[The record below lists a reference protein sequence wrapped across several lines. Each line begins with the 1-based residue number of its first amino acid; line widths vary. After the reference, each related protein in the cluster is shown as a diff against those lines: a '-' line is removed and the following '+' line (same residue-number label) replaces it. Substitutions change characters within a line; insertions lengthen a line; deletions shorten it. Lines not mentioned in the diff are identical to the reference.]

1 MKNKW
6 LIAGSLIVILVLLFA
21 AIVYYTWQGVS
32 RARQDGVRWRAFSY
46 DIVSAEADEE
56 QRFPISGPAA
66 LDIQNDIGN
75 ITVLVGAEDEIVIT
89 AHKTA
94 WGINQA
100 NAGAALERMKIITSQ
115 IEDTVTVRVEPLD
128 TVDVFAFRA
137 RPDSA
142 VFTITVPADTNVT
155 VRSNAGDITVSDIN
169 DNARLHTNFG
179 EVSVKNTQG
188 SLAVDTTSGRITAQ
202 NVQADGQTIDLESE
216 FGSIAL
222 EQANASVLVL
232 SSNSGALDLED
243 IVVTG
248 KINLR
253 SEFGS
258 IHFVSGSADM
268 LSIEANSGSIHL
280 EDLEI
285 VEPLNSRTEFG
296 DITLSNVNAPAYD
309 LESNSGNVRLDRV
322 QGTVKAH
329 SEFGDI
335 EVTDGEQVTLDLRTN
350 SGTVTYSGSLGVGPH
365 SLETEFGNIQLTI
378 PEETDLSVVL
388 ETEFGRVK
396 SDLVISLGGEFSE
409 RKLAGTING
418 GGELLTASTNNGNI
432 TISILNAKE

>member
-1 MKNKW
+1 MRKLAQKM
-6 LIAGSLIVILVLLFA
+6 L
-21 AIVYYTWQGVS
+21 
-32 RARQDGVRWRAFSY
+32 R
-46 DIVSAEADEE
+46 
-56 QRFPISGPAA
+56 
-66 LDIQNDIGN
+66 IQ
-75 ITVLVGAEDEIVIT
+75 
-89 AHKTA
+89 
-94 WGINQA
+94 
-100 NAGAALERMKIITSQ
+100 
-115 IEDTVTVRVEPLD
+115 
-128 TVDVFAFRA
+128 
-137 RPDSA
+137 
-142 VFTITVPADTNVT
+142 
-155 VRSNAGDITVSDIN
+155 
-169 DNARLHTNFG
+169 
-179 EVSVKNTQG
+179 
-188 SLAVDTTSGRITAQ
+188 
-202 NVQADGQTIDLESE
+202 
-216 FGSIAL
+216 
-222 EQANASVLVL
+222 
-232 SSNSGALDLED
+232 
-243 IVVTG
+243 
-248 KINLR
+248 
-253 SEFGS
+253 
-258 IHFVSGSADM
+258 
-268 LSIEANSGSIHL
+268 
-280 EDLEI
+280 
-285 VEPLNSRTEFG
+285 PLNSRTEFG